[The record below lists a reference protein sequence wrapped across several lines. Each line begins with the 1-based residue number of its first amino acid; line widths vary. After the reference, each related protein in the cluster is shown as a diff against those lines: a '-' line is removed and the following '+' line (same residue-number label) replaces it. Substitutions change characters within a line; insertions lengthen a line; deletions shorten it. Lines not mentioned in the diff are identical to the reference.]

1 VRDVGA
7 AEEHGRGRAA
17 REGFAAARG
26 WWLGW
31 LQNFVEGG
39 SLGKIGR
46 F

>member
-1 VRDVGA
+1 MSVLQKSTP
-7 AEEHGRGRAA
+7 RGRAA

-31 LQNFVEGG
+31 LHNFVEG